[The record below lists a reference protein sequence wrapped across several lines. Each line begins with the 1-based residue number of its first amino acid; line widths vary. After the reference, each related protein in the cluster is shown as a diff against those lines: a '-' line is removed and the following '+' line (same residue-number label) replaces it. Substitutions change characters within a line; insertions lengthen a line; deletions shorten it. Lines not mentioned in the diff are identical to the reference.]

1 MDKVLWKFL
10 EMLQKDRVHWLL
22 CLCKEDTR
30 NSEINIREVNFN
42 PFFPTSN
49 TNGWAPE
56 FVVFLWAVRAILNE
70 IFF

>member
-10 EMLQKDRVHWLL
+10 EMLHKDRVHLLL

-30 NSEINIREVNFN
+30 NSEINIREVNLN
-42 PFFPTSN
+42 PFFPPV
-49 TNGWAPE
+49 ALE
-56 FVVFLWAVRAILNE
+56 FVVFLWEVRAILNE